1 VIGLDVVGLWVEGLW
16 VVGFAVPEEVVG
28 LADVG
33 GADIGLLKGIWLG
46 MEVGL
51 IVVCLVIVGLLVMG
65 CLAGLIIRKKL
76 AGITSNA
83 LTGYSHA
90 MAKLSLPPPSF
101 MRALIM
107 QMSIKVPCCIRI
119 IGTGLADAKV
129 LNL

>member
-1 VIGLDVVGLWVEGLW
+1 MIGLDVVGLWVEGLW

-65 CLAGLIIRKKL
+65 CLAGLIIRKKIGRNHL
-76 AGITSNA
+76 QRLDRILPRNGQVIIATSFFHESLDNA
-83 LTGYSHA
+83 NEHKSA
-90 MAKLSLPPPSF
+90 MLH
-101 MRALIM
+101 
-107 QMSIKVPCCIRI
+107 
-119 IGTGLADAKV
+119 
-129 LNL
+129 